1 MNHFIDVV
9 LPIPVNQVFTYG
21 INEAEYSFIKPGMRV
36 AVPFGKKKIYTSIV
50 NSVHTNLPVNYEV
63 KSIYQIIDEKPL
75 INEIQLKFWVWIS
88 KYYMCSI
95 GEVLRAAI
103 PSILL
108 LESETLISVRDDL
121 SINFEELNDEEFLI
135 MEALEAQSPLRINEI
150 SDILNKKNIFTHL
163 DSLSIKNL
171 ISINEKLYSRYKPK
185 LSRCV
190 NLLDSFFN
198 DDQIKELKKKLKRSP
213 KQLEVLISFLNS
225 SDNNDLIEISDLK
238 NISNSSSAIIK
249 KMINRGIFHES
260 YIQVDRIQ
268 SNQKSSNK
276 KSNLSNNQNLAYNQ
290 IKESFRKNNIVLFN
304 GVTSSGK
311 TEVYIKIIQSILNGS
326 NQILYL
332 VPEIALTTQL
342 VNRLSEVFSE
352 ELIVYHSRF
361 SIDQRVEIWN
371 KVLNSKKPQ
380 LIIGARSSLLL
391 PFSNLK
397 LIIVDEEHEQSY
409 KQHEPSPRYHARDSS
424 IVLSKYFSANVLL
437 GSATPSIE
445 SYYNAVVLK
454 KYDLVSLNKRY
465 NNVPLPI
472 IELINIR
479 EKHKQGKM
487 VGIFSDELLE
497 KISKTINEKKQVIL
511 FQNRRGFS
519 PIIECNKCG
528 YTPRCVNCDVSLTYH
543 YNNKSLRC
551 HYCGYNIDLIYSC
564 PSCSNK
570 DVISKGFGTQQ
581 VELEISELFPNY
593 RVKRL
598 DYDTT
603 RGKNSFNN
611 IISSFEKNEFDI
623 LIGTQMVTKGLDFK
637 NVKLVGVLNVDNSLN
652 FPDFRAYERCYQL
665 IQQVAGRSGRS
676 LERGEVL
683 IQTYDSSND
692 IFNQIIT
699 NDYESMF
706 NSQIEERERFKY
718 PPFFKLV
725 KITLKHKNFA
735 LVNESANW
743 LAKNLSAVLKANVLG
758 PEFPNINRVRN
769 KYQKNILIKIPSNQ
783 SLTATKNF
791 IKKSKDKL
799 HSISSY
805 NSVNVILNVDNY

>member
-63 KSIYQIIDEKPL
+63 KPIYQIIDEKPL

-437 GSATPSIE
+437 GSATP
-445 SYYNAVVLK
+445 
-454 KYDLVSLNKRY
+454 
-465 NNVPLPI
+465 
-472 IELINIR
+472 
-479 EKHKQGKM
+479 
-487 VGIFSDELLE
+487 
-497 KISKTINEKKQVIL
+497 
-511 FQNRRGFS
+511 
-519 PIIECNKCG
+519 
-528 YTPRCVNCDVSLTYH
+528 
-543 YNNKSLRC
+543 
-551 HYCGYNIDLIYSC
+551 
-564 PSCSNK
+564 
-570 DVISKGFGTQQ
+570 
-581 VELEISELFPNY
+581 
-593 RVKRL
+593 
-598 DYDTT
+598 
-603 RGKNSFNN
+603 
-611 IISSFEKNEFDI
+611 
-623 LIGTQMVTKGLDFK
+623 
-637 NVKLVGVLNVDNSLN
+637 
-652 FPDFRAYERCYQL
+652 
-665 IQQVAGRSGRS
+665 
-676 LERGEVL
+676 
-683 IQTYDSSND
+683 
-692 IFNQIIT
+692 
-699 NDYESMF
+699 
-706 NSQIEERERFKY
+706 
-718 PPFFKLV
+718 
-725 KITLKHKNFA
+725 
-735 LVNESANW
+735 
-743 LAKNLSAVLKANVLG
+743 
-758 PEFPNINRVRN
+758 
-769 KYQKNILIKIPSNQ
+769 
-783 SLTATKNF
+783 
-791 IKKSKDKL
+791 
-799 HSISSY
+799 
-805 NSVNVILNVDNY
+805 

>member
-611 IISSFEKNEFDI
+611 IISSFEKSEFDI

-718 PPFFKLV
+718 PPFFKLI

-735 LVNESANW
+735 LVNESAKW

-805 NSVNVILNVDNY
+805 SSVNVILNVDNY